1 MKNNSVQKPQNIICT
16 TDNITKEDNMKNN
29 TAKKT
34 PVALEELLNP
44 AAPERDF
51 TAMRTAIKSRATAK
65 MAKGNFPEEA
75 IMEAIDKA
83 PLKGRTWFALSDK
96 EPTEGVFLRNEQ
108 VIAAYGPN
116 PMEGNFPF
124 VLQIHCLPKQRL
136 PKVTLKKEYT
146 DEQMRQKLARY
157 LEGPFKGHD
166 ALIDSI
172 AQEVSLWAKPF
183 GIVFFHIYTDVA
195 KALAVPAPRQGDVT
209 PTATNY
215 GGPGH
220 SKAGFVPEDGVYLH
234 LVYDEPKQVRHHFR
248 LVLPKKIAPE
258 AGTMLRVKPFCY
270 GVQQKDSE

>member
-1 MKNNSVQKPQNIICT
+1 MAMNTVQKITRT
-16 TDNITKEDNMKNN
+16 TDAMKEEINMKNN

-51 TAMRTAIKSRATAK
+51 TAMRTAIKGRAAAK
-65 MAKGNFPEEA
+65 MKKGNFPEEA
-75 IMEAIDKA
+75 IMEAIDQA
-83 PLKGRTWFALSDK
+83 PLAGRTWFALSDK

-124 VLQIHCLPKQRL
+124 VLQIHCLPRKQ
-136 PKVTLKKEYT
+136 VLKKEYT
-146 DEQMRQKLARY
+146 DEAMRAKLARY
-157 LEGPFKGHD
+157 LEGPFKCHD
-166 ALIDSI
+166 GIINAICR
-172 AQEVSLWAKPF
+172 EVSLRAKPF

-195 KALAVPAPRQGDVT
+195 KALAVPAPREDEAT
-209 PTATNY
+209 PTTTNY

-234 LVYDEPKQVRHHFR
+234 LVYDEEQKARHHFR
-248 LVLPKKIAPE
+248 IVLPKEIAPE
-258 AGTMLRVKPFCY
+258 AGTMLKVKPFCY
-270 GVQQKDSE
+270 GVQQKDE